1 MLNKF
6 FTHIC
11 IFLHLFVG
19 SSGNQNKFGGGRFK
33 RQIPNDLS
41 NSNGEEKTYE
51 LEISFPTKDTDE
63 VINDEGRRQKLTE
76 LFERLLFENEQ
87 LDVSSQLPNT
97 EIDSDSI
104 GVSQAFSCDEGN
116 VVRENQCGKLIRDIL
131 FCLCDFGRSVKNT
144 HFLH

>member
-1 MLNKF
+1 MLNEF
-6 FTHIC
+6 FILIC

-19 SSGNQNKFGGGRFK
+19 SNANQIFLGGGRFR
-33 RQIPNDLS
+33 RQIPNDLTNPS
-41 NSNGEEKTYE
+41 GEEKTYE

-87 LDVSSQLPNT
+87 LDVSKQLPNT

-104 GVSQAFSCDEGN
+104 AIDQAFSCDEGS
-116 VVRENQCGKLIRDIL
+116 VVRENECGKL
-131 FCLCDFGRSVKNT
+131 
-144 HFLH
+144 

>member
-1 MLNKF
+1 MSNKY
-6 FTHIC
+6 FTFIW
-11 IFLHLFVG
+11 ILLYVFAG
-19 SSGNQNKFGGGRFK
+19 GISSANQNFLGGRFK

-41 NSNGEEKTYE
+41 NPGGEEKTYE

-87 LDVSSQLPNT
+87 LDVSKQLPNT

-104 GVSQAFSCDEGN
+104 AIDQAFSCDEGN
-116 VVRENQCGKLIRDIL
+116 VVRENECGKLL
-131 FCLCDFGRSVKNT
+131 
-144 HFLH
+144 